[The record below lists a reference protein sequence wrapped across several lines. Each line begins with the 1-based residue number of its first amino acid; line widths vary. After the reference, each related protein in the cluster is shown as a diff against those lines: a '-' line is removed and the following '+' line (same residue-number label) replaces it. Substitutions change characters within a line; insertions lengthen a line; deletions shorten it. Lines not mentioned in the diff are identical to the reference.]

1 MRIITA
7 TDLKSNTGDFFDA
20 LLMDGGVI
28 ITRNGKEFH
37 LKLVR
42 NETGHIP
49 NKEKAIIENKSEMP
63 QDLMESQER
72 PEEEKSHFQQLV
84 DAIGALAKSIPVEER
99 DAVGRDM
106 MAALEEH
113 RAEENRKRV
122 AEME

>member
-1 MRIITA
+1 MRTITA

-28 ITRNGKEFH
+28 ITRNGKEFQ

-42 NETGHIP
+42 KETEP
-49 NKEKAIIENKSEMP
+49 RKEKSFSE
-63 QDLMESQER
+63 E
-72 PEEEKSHFQQLV
+72 LV
-84 DAIGALAKSIPVEER
+84 EAIGALAKSIPVEER

-113 RAEENRKRV
+113 RAEENRKRL